1 MFWAMGFN
9 QQRTFLTR
17 NPIVK
22 ILIES
27 IFVPEN
33 RRKIDMEKVRQLAE
47 SIQELGLLNPIIITK
62 TNRLVA
68 GLHRLEAFKLCG
80 EREIDIS
87 YFEGDDL
94 HLELAEI
101 DENLVRN
108 ELHYIDRAD
117 ILLRRK
123 NIYETLYPKTKRGA
137 MNQYRKK
144 VLTANVAV
152 STPSFTNDTAT
163 KTGVSERTIY
173 AEVQLAHHLIP
184 EVKKVI
190 RSTDIPKRDAV
201 KIARLESDEQKAVA
215 DKLASGEAKS
225 FVDAKRLLAKE
236 NVHKSVTLQ
245 TDSKYRVL
253 YADPPWSYGNKLT
266 DSYGAAEH
274 HYPTMS
280 ITELCSLPVSKM
292 TEENAVLFLWTTSPL
307 LKECFEVISAW
318 GFQYK
323 TSFVWDKVKHNMGH
337 YNSVRHELLLVC
349 TKGSCTPD
357 VSKLFDS
364 VVSIER
370 SETHSE
376 KPEFFREMIDT
387 LYSYGK
393 RIELFARKSTDGWE
407 SWGNQV

>member
-1 MFWAMGFN
+1 MGFN
-9 QQRTFLTR
+9 QQRIFLTR
-17 NPIVK
+17 NPIMK
-22 ILIES
+22 IPIES
-27 IFVPEN
+27 IIVPKN
-33 RRKIDMEKVRQLAE
+33 RRKIDMEKVNQLAE
-47 SIQELGLLNPIIITK
+47 SIRELGLLNPIIITK
-62 TNRLVA
+62 NNRLVA

-80 EREIDIS
+80 EKEIDIS
-87 YFEGDDL
+87 HFEGDDL

-123 NIYETLYPKTKRGA
+123 SIYETLYPQTKRGA
-137 MNQYRKK
+137 MNQHRKK
-144 VLTANVAV
+144 VLTAESAV
-152 STPSFTNDTAT
+152 SKTSFATDTSI
-163 KTGVSERTIY
+163 KTGVAERTIRV
-173 AEVQLAHHLIP
+173 EVQLAQDLIP
-184 EVKKVI
+184 EVKEII
-190 RSTDIPKRDAV
+190 RTVEIPKHDAI
-201 KIARLESDEQKAVA
+201 KIARLESEQQKAVA

-236 NVHKSVTLQ
+236 NVHESVTLQ
-245 TDSKYRVL
+245 TDSKYRVI
-253 YADPPWSYGNKLT
+253 YADPPWSYDNKLI
-266 DSYGAAEH
+266 DSYGAAEN

-280 ITELCSLPVSKM
+280 LADLCLLPVSEI

-307 LKECFEVISAW
+307 LKECFEVIRAW

-376 KPEFFREMIDT
+376 KPEFFRKIIDT
-387 LYSYGK
+387 LYPYGK
-393 RIELFARKSTDGWE
+393 RIELFARKSIDGWE

>member
-1 MFWAMGFN
+1 M
-9 QQRTFLTR
+9 
-17 NPIVK
+17 K
-22 ILIES
+22 IPIES
-27 IFVPEN
+27 IIVPEN
-33 RRKIDMEKVRQLAE
+33 RRKIDMEKVNQLAE
-47 SIQELGLLNPIIITK
+47 SIREIGLMNPITITK
-62 TNRLVA
+62 NNRLVA
-68 GLHRLEAFKLCG
+68 GLHRLEALKLCR
-80 EREIDIS
+80 EKEIDVS

-123 NIYETLYPKTKRGA
+123 NIYETLYPMTKQGKRNGQTVRSA
-137 MNQYRKK
+137 DAA
-144 VLTANVAV
+144 VLEN
-152 STPSFTNDTAT
+152 SFIVDTSV
-163 KTGVSERTIY
+163 KTGVSKRTIY
-173 AEVQLAHHLIP
+173 EDVQLAHDLIP
-184 EVKKVI
+184 EVKNVI
-190 RSTDIPKRDAV
+190 RSTEIPKRDAL
-201 KIARLESDEQKAVA
+201 KMARLESEQQKAVA

-236 NVHKSVTLQ
+236 NIHESVAIK
-245 TDSKYRVL
+245 TDSQYRVI

-266 DSYGAAEH
+266 ASYGAAEH

-280 ITELCSLPVSKM
+280 IAELCLLPVSQI

-307 LKECFEVISAW
+307 LKECFEVIHAW

-387 LYSYGK
+387 LYPYGK
-393 RIELFARKSTDGWE
+393 RIELFARKSVEGWAT
-407 SWGNQV
+407 WGNQV

>member
-1 MFWAMGFN
+1 MKI
-9 QQRTFLTR
+9 
-17 NPIVK
+17 PIEF
-22 ILIES
+22 II
-27 IFVPEN
+27 VPEN
-33 RRKIDMEKVRQLAE
+33 RRKIDMEKVNQLAE
-47 SIQELGLLNPIIITK
+47 SIRELGLLNPITITK
-62 TNRLVA
+62 NNRLVA

-80 EREIDIS
+80 EKEIDVS
-87 YFEGDDL
+87 YFEGDTL

-123 NIYETLYPKTKRGA
+123 MIYEMLHPLTKSGVAGA
-137 MNQYRKK
+137 VVKHSK
-144 VLTANVAV
+144 VHSAMAESAVAE
-152 STPSFTNDTAT
+152 PSFATDTSF
-163 KTGVSERTIY
+163 KTGVTERTIRE
-173 AEVQLAHHLIP
+173 EVQLARDLIP
-184 EVKKVI
+184 EVKEII
-190 RSTDIPKRDAV
+190 RNVAIPKRDAV
-201 KIARLESDEQKAVA
+201 KIARLESDQQKVVA

-236 NVHKSVTLQ
+236 NVHESVAIK

-266 DSYGAAEH
+266 DSYGAVEH

-280 ITELCSLPVSKM
+280 ISELCSLPVSEIV
-292 TEENAVLFLWTTSPL
+292 EENAVLFLWTTSPL
-307 LKECFEVISAW
+307 LHECFEVISAW

-323 TSFVWDKVKHNMGH
+323 TSFIWDKVKHNMGH

-376 KPEFFREMIDT
+376 KPEFFREIIDT
-387 LYSYGK
+387 LYPYGK
-393 RIELFARKSTDGWE
+393 RIELFARKSVDGWE
-407 SWGNQV
+407 RWGNQL

>member
-1 MFWAMGFN
+1 M
-9 QQRTFLTR
+9 
-17 NPIVK
+17 K

-27 IFVPEN
+27 IIVPEN
-33 RRKIDMEKVRQLAE
+33 RRKIDMEKVNQLAE
-47 SIQELGLLNPIIITK
+47 SIGELGLMNPITITK
-62 TNRLVA
+62 NNRLVA
-68 GLHRLEAFKLCG
+68 GLHRLEALKLRD
-80 EREIDIS
+80 EKEIEVS

-94 HLELAEI
+94 RLELAEI
-101 DENLVRN
+101 DENLIRN

-123 NIYETLYPKTKRGA
+123 MIYEMLHPLTKSGVAGA
-137 MNQYRKK
+137 VVKHRK
-144 VLTANVAV
+144 VHSAMATSAVAE
-152 STPSFTNDTAT
+152 PSFATDTSIKA
-163 KTGVSERTIY
+163 GVAERTIRE
-173 AEVQLAHHLIP
+173 EVQLARDLIP
-184 EVKKVI
+184 EIKEII
-190 RSTDIPKRDAV
+190 RTVEIPKRDAV
-201 KIARLESDEQKAVA
+201 KIARLESEEQKAVA
-215 DKLASGEAKS
+215 DKLSSGEAKS

-236 NVHKSVTLQ
+236 NVYESVAIKI
-245 TDSKYRVL
+245 DSKYRII

-266 DSYGAAEH
+266 ASYGAAEH

-280 ITELCSLPVSKM
+280 IAELCLLPVSEII
-292 TEENAVLFLWTTSPL
+292 EENAVLFLWTTSPL
-307 LKECFEVISAW
+307 LKECFEVIDAW
-318 GFQYK
+318 GFRYK

-387 LYSYGK
+387 LYPYGK
-393 RIELFARKSTDGWE
+393 RIELFARKLTNGWE